1 MYGSSNLEVT
11 DPTMFSK
18 HLDRQVLPMKYN
30 LIAMAMAAAAATD
43 PPAGSTDP
51 PAGSTD
57 PPAGSAAKC
66 GGSYAAASVILAL
79 TARFVLSS

>member
-1 MYGSSNLEVT
+1 MYGSSNLEVN

-43 PPAGSTDP
+43 PPAGS
-51 PAGSTD
+51 
-57 PPAGSAAKC
+57 AAKC